1 MVYTTEG
8 FELVRA
14 TLIDDGLDVVLD
26 KFAVPVGRVLDY
38 NTKYSGVDV
47 SFFTTNNTLL
57 SVMKP
62 GYLAFQY
69 LQTF

>member
-26 KFAVPVGRVLDY
+26 KFSVPVGRVLDY

-47 SFFTTNNTLL
+47 SFFTIYSYEASIL
-57 SVMKP
+57 SFSVFANM
-62 GYLAFQY
+62 
-69 LQTF
+69 